1 MSLSRSQ
8 IRKLIV
14 EELITGE
21 KKESEIKEFS
31 KTKSAFQSQLKGASP
46 CKL

>member
-8 IRKLIV
+8 IRKLIA

-21 KKESEIKEFS
+21 KRESEIKEFS
-31 KTKSAFQSQLKGASP
+31 KKELLNPLLIKRP
-46 CKL
+46 E